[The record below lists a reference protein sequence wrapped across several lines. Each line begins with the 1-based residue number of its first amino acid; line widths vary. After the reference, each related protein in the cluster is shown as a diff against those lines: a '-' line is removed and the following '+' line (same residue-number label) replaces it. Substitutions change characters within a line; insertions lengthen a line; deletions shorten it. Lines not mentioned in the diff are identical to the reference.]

1 MIRNRF
7 CVAIPV
13 GFLALRMNVSFMANI
28 SIGVYVHAE
37 PERLKATLASLCAY
51 TRQEHDLVLLA
62 DGPDEPTA
70 AALLSLGEIS
80 QSNTNERKGT
90 AACFNRLL
98 RHRSAPIYIL
108 LESGI
113 QVSPGWMESLLAATQ
128 RYSKC
133 GLAGPSTNRAWNQ
146 QCIFPTAGE
155 GVDDISRIATVATR
169 RFGGTCRALEPIHS
183 LADFCYLV
191 RHDVVEAIGE
201 ADEGHAARC
210 WEMDYTMRAFRA
222 GFHALWAC
230 SAYVHRAPLTPRRQE
245 EESARF
251 EAIKHIRQIEP
262 GGPREHIFRSDHRSN
277 CRGRAPMIFDQDHPI
292 TRHPPVPDNS
302 TSVQAQPSLDEADWP
317 LVSCIMPTCNRRS
330 FIPRSLDCF
339 FRQDYPCL
347 ELIVV
352 DDGSD
357 PISDLL
363 PNDPRIRY
371 YRLRE
376 KLTVGAKRNYANEQA
391 RGRFIAHWDD
401 DDWYC
406 PSRLRRQ
413 IAPLLKGKAQIS
425 GSSTLYF
432 FNQEKGQ
439 AFRYQ
444 YRANRPWV
452 AGTTLVYRRSVW
464 ERCPF
469 ESIQV
474 AEDVKFVTSL
484 SAELLCDLKDLE
496 LCVGAIHAANVS
508 PKVTVGAFWIPELP
522 EKVQAMLAGEAAL
535 TTPRLKTELQQGRE
549 PLKATNSFGGASV
562 NVTVDGR
569 GGPASNS
576 VYCRSA
582 VARTSD
588 LLLPEF
594 AAFNY
599 SQDLPHM
606 RRWEQPWTLYAS
618 ELENTMSVLDCTIN
632 PVGFGERISNLY
644 PHVLYRHWNPLQAG
658 VFRLPYGV
666 PDSAFDRVFCINT
679 LEHLVQADRN
689 VLIADLARKLKPGG
703 LLVLTSDYY
712 FPSSW
717 DDPAFLGAGV
727 MRPDHTEFTG
737 GWNHTT
743 YQDWIEACTGHG
755 LQPVGVPT
763 PEPAESD
770 ATCYRNPPPFSHA
783 CFSGVFSKGP
793 RQNPTFQRKILL
805 ALLTWNTREISV
817 DSLHAYIKEA
827 QMLRRQGHE
836 AAICVCDNGS
846 ADGTVDAIRHV
857 AANIDL
863 PFHVIAN
870 PSNAGNSIARNQ
882 IIAHMLHSDADY
894 VVFMDGDIELVPFSS
909 FAMLRYMEGQGHR
922 LGCIGA
928 NSGGYS
934 HLRERATPY
943 LYSIYGLQTEETN
956 LVAWTQY
963 GMFRRAVFEEGV
975 RFDESKPFDGPG
987 WGFEDNDLAFQM
999 HVKGF
1004 RNQRFFGMTYL
1015 HRNVQSSVRIMR
1027 QQGID
1032 PNPLYRRRQDY
1043 VIDKWQAVPEIN
1055 SGPLELVRRIQ
1066 IRL

>member
-1 MIRNRF
+1 
-7 CVAIPV
+7 
-13 GFLALRMNVSFMANI
+13 MANI

-37 PERLKATLASLCAY
+37 PERLRATLASLCAH
-51 TRQEHDLVLLA
+51 TRQEHDLLVLA
-62 DGPDEPTA
+62 DGPDEETT
-70 AALLSLGEIS
+70 AALLTMSEIS
-80 QSNTNERKGT
+80 QSNTGEPKGA

-98 RHRSAPIYIL
+98 RHSAANISIL
-108 LESGI
+108 LESGT
-113 QVSPGWMESLLAATQ
+113 QLAPGWLEALLVATQ
-128 RYSKC
+128 RYPKC

-146 QCIFPTAGE
+146 QCLFPMAGE
-155 GVDDISRIATVATR
+155 GADEISRIATVAKR
-169 RFGGTCRALEPIHS
+169 RFGATCRALEPLHA

-191 RHDVVEAIGE
+191 RREVVDAIGE
-201 ADEGHAARC
+201 ADEGGGVGPC
-210 WEMDYTMRAFRA
+210 WEMDYNIRAARA
-222 GFHALWAC
+222 GFQALWAC
-230 SAYVHRAPLTPRRQE
+230 SAYVHRAPLTARRQRE
-245 EESARF
+245 EAERV
-251 EAIKHIRQIEP
+251 EASKHIPQDKSCELRV
-262 GGPREHIFRSDHRSN
+262 RALKSDHRSH
-277 CRGRAPMIFDQDHPI
+277 CRSGASITSAPTHPI
-292 TRHPPVPDNS
+292 ALGHPDPEGAAPPD
-302 TSVQAQPSLDEADWP
+302 VQPASAGIDWP
-317 LVSCIMPTCNRRS
+317 LVSCIMPTCNRRF
-330 FIPRSLDCF
+330 FIPRSLGCF
-339 FRQDYPCL
+339 FSQDYPNL

-363 PNDPRIRY
+363 PMDPRIRY

-406 PSRLRRQ
+406 STRVRRQ
-413 IAPLLKGKAQIS
+413 ITPLLESKAQIS
-425 GSSTLYF
+425 GSSMLYF
-432 FNQEKGQ
+432 FNHEKGQ

-464 ERCPF
+464 EQRPF
-469 ESIQV
+469 EAIQV
-474 AEDVKFVTSL
+474 AEDVKFL
-484 SAELLCDLKDLE
+484 APLAADLICDLKDLG

-508 PKVTVGAFWIPELP
+508 PKVTAGAFWTPEQP
-522 EKVQAMLAGEAAL
+522 EKVQAILGPEASFAG
-535 TTPRLKTELQQGRE
+535 PRRKTEVKQSRGTSKIMER
-549 PLKATNSFGGASV
+549 TGGAGV
-562 NVTVDGR
+562 KVTLDGC
-569 GGPASNS
+569 GEPANS
-576 VYCRSA
+576 TVHCRST
-582 VARTSD
+582 VARTYD
-588 LLLPEF
+588 LSLPEF
-594 AAFNY
+594 AAFNH
-599 SQDLPHM
+599 SHEFPHM
-606 RRWEQPWTLYAS
+606 RRWELPWALYAAQLDNS
-618 ELENTMSVLDCTIN
+618 MSLLACTIN
-632 PVGFGERISNLY
+632 PAGFGERISCLY
-644 PHVLYRHWNPLQAG
+644 PHVLYRHWNPLQSG
-658 VFRLPYGV
+658 VFRLPFGV
-666 PDSAFDRVFCINT
+666 PDGAFDRVFCINT
-679 LEHLVQADRN
+679 LEHLVKADRN
-689 VLIADLARKLKPGG
+689 ALIADLARKLKPGG
-703 LLVLTSDYY
+703 LLLLTSDYY
-712 FPSSW
+712 FSSSW
-717 DDPAFLGAGV
+717 NDPAFVSAGV
-727 MRPDHTEFTG
+727 MRHDRSEFTG

-743 YQDWIEACTGHG
+743 HRDWTDACSLYG
-755 LQPVGVPT
+755 LQPVGP
-763 PEPAESD
+763 PPPEEPAEDD

-793 RQNPTFQRKILL
+793 LPRLSFERKILL
-805 ALLTWNTREISV
+805 ALLTWNTRDISV
-817 DSLHAYIKEA
+817 DSLRAYIKEG
-827 QMLRRQGHE
+827 QMLRRLGYD

-846 ADGTVDAIRHV
+846 TDGTVDAIRK
-857 AANIDL
+857 ATADIDL
-863 PFHVIAN
+863 PCHITAN

-882 IIAHMLHSDADY
+882 IIAHMLRSDADY

-934 HLRERATPY
+934 PLRERVTPY

-999 HVKGF
+999 YVKGF
-1004 RNQRFFGMTYL
+1004 HNQRFFGMTYL